1 METISGADMD
11 VIVNARKPTI
21 YRAALNQS
29 GYGTVTRYMQTA
41 TGSDFARADS
51 NASTTNAAPSVAAV
65 AVKFPQNLYSQ
76 EEVIGALTDFAGPE
90 FRRFAL
96 SSGVASRHMALPLP
110 QYKQLKDFT
119 RANEAYLEVALDLA
133 EQALLAA
140 LDEAKLKPSD
150 VDIVFSTTVTG
161 LAVPTL
167 EARLAARV
175 GLRQDV
181 KRVPLFGLGC
191 VAGAAGVARM
201 HDYLRAF
208 PDQVAALLAV
218 ELCSLTIQREDN
230 SVANLVATSLF
241 GDGAGAVIARGARR
255 DPGSESSHE
264 RTGPRVLT
272 TRSRIYPDTEE
283 VMGWKIGA
291 DGFRIVLSAD
301 VATVTEKYLG
311 DDVRN
316 FLADHGL
323 TPQDVSR
330 WVCHPGGPRVIE
342 AVEEALDLP
351 ADALDHTRNSLCN
364 NGNLSSVSV
373 LDVLRANLADPPPA
387 GSIGLMIAMGPA
399 FCSELV
405 LLAW

>member
-1 METISGADMD
+1 LNPSGAGNVTHYMD
-11 VIVNARKPTI
+11 KFTGGDLTRLGVKTPT
-21 YRAALNQS
+21 AV
-29 GYGTVTRYMQTA
+29 G
-41 TGSDFARADS
+41 D
-51 NASTTNAAPSVAAV
+51 PSIAGVAI
-65 AVKFPQNLYSQ
+65 KFPSNRYTQS
-76 EEVIGALTDFAGPE
+76 EAIGALTDFAGPE

-96 SSGVASRHMALPLP
+96 SSGVEFRNTALPLSR
-110 QYKQLKDFT
+110 YSQLSGFT
-119 RANEAYLEVALDLA
+119 EANDAYIDVALDLA

-140 LDEAKLKPSD
+140 LDQAKVKPSE

-167 EARLAARV
+167 EARLATRV
-175 GLRQDV
+175 GLRADV

-191 VAGAAGVARM
+191 VAGAAGTARM

-208 PDQVAALLAV
+208 PDQVAALIAV
-218 ELCSLTIQREDN
+218 ELCSLTIQRKDN

-241 GDGAGAVIARGARR
+241 GDGAGAVVAKGANRAAE
-255 DPGSESSHE
+255 GSGEPH
-264 RTGPRVLT
+264 GPRVLA
-272 TRSRIYPDTEE
+272 TRSRIYPDSEE
-283 VMGWKIGA
+283 VMGWKIGS
-291 DGFRIVLSAD
+291 DGFRIVLSVD
-301 VATVTEKYLG
+301 VANVTEKYLG
-311 DDVRN
+311 EDVRG

-323 TPQDVSR
+323 TPEDVST

-342 AVEEALDLP
+342 AVEHVLDLP
-351 ADALDHTRNSLCN
+351 ESALDHTRNSLRN

-373 LDVLRANLADPPPA
+373 LDVLRANMVDPPPA

>member
-1 METISGADMD
+1 MKT
-11 VIVNARKPTI
+11 KPGT
-21 YRAALNQS
+21 
-29 GYGTVTRYMQTA
+29 TVTV
-41 TGSDFARADS
+41 AD
-51 NASTTNAAPSVAAV
+51 PSIAAV
-65 AVKFPQNLYSQ
+65 AVKFPPNRYSQ
-76 EEVIGALTDFAGPE
+76 AEAIGALTDFAGPE

-96 SSGVASRHMALPLP
+96 SSGVESRHTALPLSRY
-110 QYKQLKDFT
+110 QRLTGFT
-119 RANEAYLEVALDLA
+119 EANDAYIEVALDLA
-133 EQALLAA
+133 EQAFVAA
-140 LDEAKLKPSD
+140 LDKAKLRPSE

-201 HDYLRAF
+201 HDYLRAY

-218 ELCSLTIQREDN
+218 ELCSLTIQRQDN
-230 SVANLVATSLF
+230 SMANLVATSLF
-241 GDGAGAVIARGARR
+241 GDGAAAVITHGANRASARR
-255 DPGSESSHE
+255 PG
-264 RTGPRVLT
+264 PKVLA

-283 VMGWKIGA
+283 VMGWKIGS
-291 DGFRIVLSAD
+291 DGFRIVLSVD

-323 TPQDVSR
+323 TTHDVTT

-342 AVEEALDLP
+342 AVENILELP
-351 ADALDHTRNSLCN
+351 VDALDHTRNSLRD

-373 LDVLRANLADPPPA
+373 LDVLRANIAAPPPA

-405 LLAW
+405 LLEW

>member
-1 METISGADMD
+1 MNNITGGSSGSLGLDT
-11 VIVNARKPTI
+11 PTAI
-21 YRAALNQS
+21 AE
-29 GYGTVTRYMQTA
+29 
-41 TGSDFARADS
+41 
-51 NASTTNAAPSVAAV
+51 PSIAAV
-65 AVKFPQNLYSQ
+65 AVKFPPNRYTQD
-76 EEVIGALTDFAGPE
+76 EAIGALTDFGGPE

-96 SSGVASRHMALPLP
+96 SSGVEFRNTALPLSR
-110 QYKQLKDFT
+110 YSQLSGFT
-119 RANEAYLEVALDLA
+119 EANDAYVEIALDLA
-133 EQALLAA
+133 EQAFLAA
-140 LDEAKLKPSD
+140 LDEAKVQPSE

-191 VAGAAGVARM
+191 VAGAAGTARM

-218 ELCSLTIQREDN
+218 ELCSLTIQRKDN

-241 GDGAGAVIARGARR
+241 GDGAAAVIAKGANRAAAGR
-255 DPGSESSHE
+255 P
-264 RTGPRVLT
+264 GPRVLA

-283 VMGWKIGA
+283 VMGWRIGSE
-291 DGFRIVLSAD
+291 GFRIVLSVD

-311 DDVRN
+311 DDVRG

-323 TPQDVSR
+323 TPEDVST

-342 AVEEALDLP
+342 AVENVLDLP
-351 ADALDHTRNSLCN
+351 GNALDHTRNSLRN

-373 LDVLRANLADPPPA
+373 LDVLRANIADPPPA
-387 GSIGLMIAMGPA
+387 GSFGLMIAMGPA